1 MIASCKQ
8 TKGTF
13 YTVHQP
19 CLLEI
24 IALPLLHFMR
34 SKLIKGKK
42 YLVIT
47 HGEIMMYIWL

>member
-24 IALPLLHFMR
+24 IALPFTTFHAI
-34 SKLIKGKK
+34 KLIKVKK